1 MQINIALNPLDM
13 LDALVAVG
21 ILYVFLQK
29 YAFPPLLKAVRDR
42 QTRIDADLA
51 AAERRHQEAD
61 QLKAELEM
69 QLKQVKARAEVAMSR
84 ALRDAEDEAQQI
96 VTRARQESRRLV
108 ADAEAEIAADRDRAL
123 KSVKHEV
130 ADLAVRIA
138 TKVLGEELPDAVNQ
152 RLVQELS
159 DQLAGSGAGGNPAS

>member
-1 MQINIALNPLDM
+1 MHINIALNPLDM

-21 ILYVFLQK
+21 ILYLFLQK

-42 QTRIDADLA
+42 QTRIEEDLA

-61 QLKAELEM
+61 QLKAELEA

-108 ADAEAEIAADRDRAL
+108 TDAEAEIAAERDRAL
-123 KSVKHEV
+123 QSVKQDV
-130 ADLAVRIA
+130 ADLALRIA
-138 TKVLGEELPDAVNQ
+138 TKVLGQEISDGVSE
-152 RLVQELS
+152 RLVQEFA
-159 DQLAGSGAGGNPAS
+159 DQLAGSRAGGDSAP

>member
-1 MQINIALNPLDM
+1 MHINIALNPLDM

-29 YAFPPLLKAVRDR
+29 YAFPPLLQAVRDR
-42 QTRIDADLA
+42 QTRIDEDLA

-61 QLKAELEM
+61 QLKAELET

-108 ADAEAEIAADRDRAL
+108 TEAEAEIATERDRAL
-123 KSVKHEV
+123 QSVKHDV
-130 ADLAVRIA
+130 AELALAIA
-138 TKVLGEELPDAVNQ
+138 TKVLGQELSDDVSQ
-152 RLVQELS
+152 RLVQEFA
-159 DQLAGSGAGGNPAS
+159 DQLAGSGARGDPAS